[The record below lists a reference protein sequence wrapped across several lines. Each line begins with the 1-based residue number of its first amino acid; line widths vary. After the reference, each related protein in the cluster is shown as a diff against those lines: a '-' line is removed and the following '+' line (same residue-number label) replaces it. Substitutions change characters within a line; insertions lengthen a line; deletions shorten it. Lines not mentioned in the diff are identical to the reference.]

1 LANYIAGNEKTEER
15 RPISDIQWLHCAKKT
30 ILGIVSKYIHTT
42 SSPFITFHI
51 CFSVFVMAIVHLF
64 HLTKASSFH
73 LANVAQTTQSQ
84 VENEERIHSKGN
96 PVFHNTR
103 ASKDADTGCQGPCD
117 ENKIDGNSSN
127 RVELKCGEECCDD
140 EWEEGISDYADGL
153 SKGADGLLATI
164 HREEGQQFIEKRGK
178 SETYIFPPSNLI

>member
-1 LANYIAGNEKTEER
+1 
-15 RPISDIQWLHCAKKT
+15 
-30 ILGIVSKYIHTT
+30 
-42 SSPFITFHI
+42 
-51 CFSVFVMAIVHLF
+51 MAIVHLF

-164 HREEGQQFIEKRGK
+164 HREEGQVRNIHIPTQQLDLKCNQHLAQPDHCENTAEDKICLVLLCADAEQH
-178 SETYIFPPSNLI
+178 TQ